1 MVVPLCSE
9 RYDKGSPACE
19 EALRLK
25 PDYALARN
33 NLRCAADMLKAMAK

>member
-1 MVVPLCSE
+1 MTIGAGQ
-9 RYDKGSPACE
+9 YDKGASACE

-33 NLRCAADMLKAMAK
+33 NLQYARERLKALAK